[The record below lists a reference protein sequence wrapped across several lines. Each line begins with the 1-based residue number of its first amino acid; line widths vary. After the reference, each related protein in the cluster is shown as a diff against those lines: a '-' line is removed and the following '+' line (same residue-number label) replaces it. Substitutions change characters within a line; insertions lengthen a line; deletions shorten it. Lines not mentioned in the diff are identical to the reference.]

1 MIDKSIQSTTELL
14 SFSLELFPPKTDKGT
29 ANLLRQL
36 PLVEKINVRTITV
49 TSGAG
54 GSGNNRTFS
63 TVKSIRSKTTAPPT
77 PHVTCIGNDKNE
89 TQHIL
94 DLYAE
99 ERIYDIIALRGDTNE
114 VEVASPAND
123 SYGTAASLVRGVR
136 ERSDGDQFHI
146 SVAGY
151 PEVHPKAQSRKADL
165 DNLKRKVDEGADL
178 ILTQFFFDPKT
189 YLDFL
194 VNTEALGIDT
204 PIVPGIILLT
214 DFPRISSFAEKCGA
228 TIPDWITGRFAN
240 IEPNSKD
247 AVSLA
252 KEITIRQCSELVEN
266 GVRMFHLYTM
276 NRLDSIASICET
288 LQNEFAPKGC
298 MGS

>member
-99 ERIYDIIALRGDTNE
+99 ERIYDILALRGDTNE

-194 VNTEALGIDT
+194 VDTEALGIDT

-228 TIPDWITGRFAN
+228 TIPDWITGRFTN
-240 IEPNSKD
+240 IEPNSND

>member
-1 MIDKSIQSTTELL
+1 MIDKSIQSTTEPL
-14 SFSLELFPPKTDKGT
+14 SFSLELFPPKTDKGK

-99 ERIYDIIALRGDTNE
+99 ERIYDILALRGDTNE

-151 PEVHPKAQSRKADL
+151 PEVHPKAQSKKADL

-194 VNTEALGIDT
+194 VDTEALGIDT

-228 TIPDWITGRFAN
+228 TIPDWIAGRFAN

-252 KEITIRQCSELVEN
+252 KEITIRQCSELVES

>member
-1 MIDKSIQSTTELL
+1 MIDKSTQSTTEPL
-14 SFSLELFPPKTDKGT
+14 SFSLELFPPKTDRGT
-29 ANLLRQL
+29 ASLLRQL
-36 PLVEKINVRTITV
+36 PLVEKINIRTITV

-54 GSGNNRTFS
+54 GSGNNRTLS
-63 TVKSIRSKTTAPPT
+63 TIKAIRPETTAPPS
-77 PHVTCIGNDKNE
+77 PHITCIGNNKNE

-99 ERIYDIIALRGDTNE
+99 EHIYNILALRGDTNE
-114 VEVASPAND
+114 AEITSPAND
-123 SYGTAASLVRGVR
+123 SYGSAASLVRGVR
-136 ERSDGDQFHI
+136 ERSDGYQFHI

-151 PEVHPKAQSRKADL
+151 PEVHPKAQSKKADL
-165 DNLKRKVDEGADL
+165 DNLKRKDDEGADL
-178 ILTQFFFDPKT
+178 VLTQFFFDPKT

-194 VNTEALGIDT
+194 ADTEEIGIDA

-214 DFPRISSFAEKCGA
+214 DFPRISSFAKKCGA
-228 TIPDWITGRFAN
+228 AIPDWIIGRFDN
-240 IEPNSKD
+240 IESNSKD

-252 KEITIRQCSELVEN
+252 KEIAIHQCSELIEN

-288 LQNEFAPKGC
+288 LQSEFAPKEC
-298 MGS
+298 TGS

>member
-1 MIDKSIQSTTELL
+1 MIDKSTQSTTEPL
-14 SFSLELFPPKTDKGT
+14 SFSLELFPPKTDNGT
-29 ANLLRQL
+29 ASLLRQL
-36 PLVEKINVRTITV
+36 PLVEKINIRTITV

-54 GSGNNRTFS
+54 GSGNNRTLS
-63 TVKSIRSKTTAPPT
+63 TVKAIRSETTAPPS
-77 PHVTCIGNDKNE
+77 PHITCIGNDKNE

-94 DLYAE
+94 DLYTE
-99 ERIYDIIALRGDTNE
+99 EHIYNILALRGDTNE
-114 VEVASPAND
+114 AEIASPANN
-123 SYGTAASLVRGVR
+123 SYGSAASLVRGVR
-136 ERSDGDQFHI
+136 ERSDGYQFHI

-151 PEVHPKAQSRKADL
+151 PEVHPKAQSKKADL

-178 ILTQFFFDPKT
+178 VLTQFFFEPKT

-194 VNTEALGIDT
+194 VDTEEIGIDA

-214 DFPRISSFAEKCGA
+214 DFPRISSFAKKCGA
-228 TIPDWITGRFAN
+228 AIPDWITSQFAN

-247 AVSLA
+247 AISLA
-252 KEITIRQCSELVEN
+252 KEITIHQCSELIEN

-288 LQNEFAPKGC
+288 LQNEFSPKEC
-298 MGS
+298 TGS

>member
-1 MIDKSIQSTTELL
+1 VIDKSIQSTTELL

-99 ERIYDIIALRGDTNE
+99 ERIYDILALRGDTNE
-114 VEVASPAND
+114 VEVASPAHD

-194 VNTEALGIDT
+194 VDTEALGIDA

>member
-29 ANLLRQL
+29 ANLLGQL

-63 TVKSIRSKTTAPPT
+63 TVKSIQPKTTAPPT

-99 ERIYDIIALRGDTNE
+99 ERIYDILALRGDTNE

-146 SVAGY
+146 
-151 PEVHPKAQSRKADL
+151 
-165 DNLKRKVDEGADL
+165 
-178 ILTQFFFDPKT
+178 
-189 YLDFL
+189 
-194 VNTEALGIDT
+194 
-204 PIVPGIILLT
+204 
-214 DFPRISSFAEKCGA
+214 
-228 TIPDWITGRFAN
+228 IT
-240 IEPNSKD
+240 
-247 AVSLA
+247 
-252 KEITIRQCSELVEN
+252 
-266 GVRMFHLYTM
+266 
-276 NRLDSIASICET
+276 
-288 LQNEFAPKGC
+288 
-298 MGS
+298 

>member
-99 ERIYDIIALRGDTNE
+99 ERIYDILALRGDTNE

-194 VNTEALGIDT
+194 VDTEALGIDT

>member
-1 MIDKSIQSTTELL
+1 MIDKSTQSDTELL

-29 ANLLRQL
+29 ASLIEQL
-36 PLVEKINVRTITV
+36 PLVEKINIRTITV

-54 GSGNNRTFS
+54 GSGNNRTLS
-63 TVKSIRSKTTAPPT
+63 TVKAIRSKTTVPLS
-77 PHVTCIGNDKNE
+77 PHITCIGNDRHQ

-99 ERIYDIIALRGDTNE
+99 EQIYNILALRGDTNE
-114 VEVASPAND
+114 EDIASPAND
-123 SYGTAASLVRGVR
+123 SYGSAASLVRGVR

-165 DNLKRKVDEGADL
+165 DNLKRKVEEGADL
-178 ILTQFFFDPKT
+178 VLTQFFFDPKT

-194 VNTEALGIDT
+194 AATEELGIDV

-214 DFPRISSFAEKCGA
+214 DFPRISSFAKKCGA
-228 TIPDWITGRFAN
+228 AIPDWITGRFAN
-240 IEPNSKD
+240 IEPNSND

-288 LQNEFAPKGC
+288 LQSEFAPKGC

>member
-1 MIDKSIQSTTELL
+1 MIDKSTQSTTEPL
-14 SFSLELFPPKTDKGT
+14 SFSLELFPPKTDNGT
-29 ANLLRQL
+29 VSLLRQL
-36 PLVEKINVRTITV
+36 PLVEKINIRTITV

-54 GSGNNRTFS
+54 GSGNNRTLS
-63 TVKSIRSKTTAPPT
+63 TVKAIRSETTAPPS
-77 PHVTCIGNDKNE
+77 PHITCTGNDKNE

-99 ERIYDIIALRGDTNE
+99 EHIYNILALRGDTNE
-114 VEVASPAND
+114 AEIASPAND
-123 SYGTAASLVRGVR
+123 SYGSAASLVRGVR
-136 ERSDGDQFHI
+136 ERSDGYQFHI

-151 PEVHPKAQSRKADL
+151 PEVHPKAQSKKADL

-178 ILTQFFFDPKT
+178 ILTQFFFEPKT

-194 VNTEALGIDT
+194 VDTEEIGIDT

-214 DFPRISSFAEKCGA
+214 DFPRISSFAKKCGA
-228 TIPDWITGRFAN
+228 AIPDWITGQFAN

-252 KEITIRQCSELVEN
+252 KEITINQCSELIEN

-288 LQNEFAPKGC
+288 LQNEFTPKEC
-298 MGS
+298 TGS